1 DEQDEAFH
9 ILKEKLCN
17 APVLALPDGPD
28 DFVVYCD
35 ASKQG
40 FGCVLMQ
47 RGKVIAYAS
56 RQLKKHE
63 KNYTTHDLELG
74 AVVFALK
81 IWRHYLYGTK
91 SVIYTDHQSLQYIF
105 DQKDLNMRQ
114 RRWIELLSD
123 YECEIKYHPGKAN
136 VVADA
141 LSRKE
146 RLKPRRVRAMSI
158 TIHFGLKTK
167 ILEAQSEASKDLK
180 ALTEWLRGLETHFE
194 QRDDGEI
201 YFFDRIWIPS
211 VGGVRKLI
219 MDEAHTS
226 RYSVHPGADKMYYD
240 LRDLYWWPGM
250 KRDIAE
256 YVSRCLTCSKIKAE
270 HQKPSGFLQQPEI
283 PEWKWEKI
291 TMDFVTK
298 LPKSSSGHD
307 TIWVV
312 VDRLTKS
319 AHFLPI
325 REDYKTEKLAKI
337 YTNEIVARHGVP
349 VSIISDCDG
358 RFTSHLWQAFQE
370 ALGTRLDMST
380 AYHPQTDGQS
390 ERTIQT
396 LEDMLRAC
404 VMDFGGSWDT
414 HLPLIEFSY
423 NNSYHTSIKCA
434 PFEALYGRKC
444 RSPMIW
450 TEVRESQLIG
460 PEIVSPW
467 KGVVRFGKK
476 GKLAPRYVGPFE
488 IVECVGP
495 PDVHVPLDEIEI
507 DENLRSV
514 EEPIE
519 IIELDV
525 KKLKRRRIPLVKVR
539 WNSRQG
545 AEYTWEREDQFRKK
559 YPNLFSEPVPSSSAA
574 T

>member
-1 DEQDEAFH
+1 
-9 ILKEKLCN
+9 
-17 APVLALPDGPD
+17 
-28 DFVVYCD
+28 
-35 ASKQG
+35 
-40 FGCVLMQ
+40 
-47 RGKVIAYAS
+47 
-56 RQLKKHE
+56 
-63 KNYTTHDLELG
+63 
-74 AVVFALK
+74 
-81 IWRHYLYGTK
+81 
-91 SVIYTDHQSLQYIF
+91 
-105 DQKDLNMRQ
+105 
-114 RRWIELLSD
+114 
-123 YECEIKYHPGKAN
+123 
-136 VVADA
+136 
-141 LSRKE
+141 
-146 RLKPRRVRAMSI
+146 
-158 TIHFGLKTK
+158 
-167 ILEAQSEASKDLK
+167 
-180 ALTEWLRGLETHFE
+180 
-194 QRDDGEI
+194 
-201 YFFDRIWIPS
+201 
-211 VGGVRKLI
+211 

-256 YVSRCLTCSKIKAE
+256 YVSRCLTCSKIKVE

-337 YTNEIVARHGVP
+337 YTNEIK
-349 VSIISDCDG
+349 
-358 RFTSHLWQAFQE
+358 

-390 ERTIQT
+390 EHTIQT

-444 RSPMIW
+444 RSPGYVLNVGERSRQKSYADKRRKPLEFKVGDRSCYLSNSVWKEVVLGYEDW
-450 TEVRESQLIG
+450 TGAVTDINEDG
-460 PEIVSPW
+460 FW
-467 KGVVRFGKK
+467 YNVVR
-476 GKLAPRYVGPFE
+476 
-488 IVECVGP
+488 P
-495 PDVHVPLDEIEI
+495 PYTRNVMPPKSDLVYAGLDEFVDINESVVEKPAVETNEPKTARK
-507 DENLRSV
+507 ENGAR
-514 EEPIE
+514 
-519 IIELDV
+519 IIED
-525 KKLKRRRIPLVKVR
+525 
-539 WNSRQG
+539 
-545 AEYTWEREDQFRKK
+545 
-559 YPNLFSEPVPSSSAA
+559 
-574 T
+574 

>member
-1 DEQDEAFH
+1 MWSTVDGSTWILARLSNFSKIAKPPHPVDSKNKAYVWGDKQDEAFQ
-9 ILKEKLCN
+9 ILKVKLCN

-28 DFVVYCD
+28 DFVVYYD
-35 ASKQG
+35 ASIQG
-40 FGCVLMQ
+40 FGCVMMQ

-91 SVIYTDHQSLQYIF
+91 SVIYTDTESQYIF

-114 RRWIELLSD
+114 RRWIKLLSD
-123 YECEIKYHPGKAN
+123 YE
-136 VVADA
+136 
-141 LSRKE
+141 
-146 RLKPRRVRAMSI
+146 
-158 TIHFGLKTK
+158 LKTK

-180 ALTEWLRGLETHFE
+180 SPTEWLRGLERHFE

-201 YFFDRIWIPS
+201 YFFDDLDFSS

-219 MDEAHTS
+219 H
-226 RYSVHPGADKMYYD
+226 
-240 LRDLYWWPGM
+240 DLYWWLGM

-256 YVSRCLTCSKIKAE
+256 YVSRCLACSNIKAE

-307 TIWVV
+307 IIWVI

-325 REDYKTEKLAKI
+325 REDYKIEKLAKI
-337 YTNEIVARHGVP
+337 YTNEIVARH
-349 VSIISDCDG
+349 
-358 RFTSHLWQAFQE
+358 
-370 ALGTRLDMST
+370 
-380 AYHPQTDGQS
+380 TDGQS

-396 LEDMLRAC
+396 LKDMLRAC

-414 HLPLIEFSY
+414 PLPLIEFSY

-434 PFEALYGRKC
+434 PFEALYGQKC

-450 TEVRESQLIG
+450 TEVGESQLIG
-460 PEIVSPW
+460 PEIVQETTE
-467 KGVVRFGKK
+467 K
-476 GKLAPRYVGPFE
+476 
-488 IVECVGP
+488 IVQIKEKMKS
-495 PDVHVPLDEIEI
+495 LESQEM
-507 DENLRSV
+507 L
-514 EEPIE
+514 
-519 IIELDV
+519 
-525 KKLKRRRIPLVKVR
+525 
-539 WNSRQG
+539 
-545 AEYTWEREDQFRKK
+545 Y
-559 YPNLFSEPVPSSSAA
+559 
-574 T
+574 